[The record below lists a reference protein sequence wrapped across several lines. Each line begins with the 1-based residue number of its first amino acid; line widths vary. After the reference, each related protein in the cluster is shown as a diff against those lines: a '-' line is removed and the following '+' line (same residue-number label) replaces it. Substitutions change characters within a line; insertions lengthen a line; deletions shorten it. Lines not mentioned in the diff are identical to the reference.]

1 MQSFILRM
9 HVVYYKYLCLAENV
23 RGACLLTHLCIH
35 DFFRCDYD
43 AFAIGVSV
51 FAKFLKE

>member
-1 MQSFILRM
+1 M